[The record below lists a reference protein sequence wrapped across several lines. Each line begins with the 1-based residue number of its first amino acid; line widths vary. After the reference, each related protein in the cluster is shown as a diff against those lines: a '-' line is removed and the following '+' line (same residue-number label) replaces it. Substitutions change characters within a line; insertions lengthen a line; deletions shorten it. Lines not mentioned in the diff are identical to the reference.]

1 VDEAP
6 EEFIVRWFAI
16 QLVLLYRVTLGKLLG
31 GQCRFAPTCSQY
43 AIDAITKYG
52 ALRGTLKAVARIS
65 RCHPWSKG
73 GYDPA

>member
-1 VDEAP
+1 M
-6 EEFIVRWFAI
+6 RWLAI

-31 GQCRFAPTCSQY
+31 GHCRFAPTCSQY

-52 ALRGTLKAVARIS
+52 AVRGSLKAFARVV